1 MLHRLVMS
9 SEVIGA
15 MNPCRNLILV
25 AFRHPE
31 LLPRLVGSTHTN
43 VLHLGAARQPVAL
56 TRGASMEVIHERC
69 CGLDVHKKLVV
80 ACVITPRAKQIRS
93 FGTMTR
99 DLLSLADWLAQ
110 CQVTHVAMESTGVY
124 WEPVYNL
131 LEDDFT
137 LLLVNARHIK
147 MVPGRKTDVKDA
159 QWIAELLQHG
169 LLKASFIPPRPQRQ
183 LRELTRYRRSVIR
196 ERAQVVNRI
205 HKVLE
210 GANIKLGAVATD
222 IVGASG
228 RAMLS
233 ALVSG
238 ETDPEVLADLA
249 KGQLRDKIPA
259 LREALRGL
267 IQHHQRFMLESQLRH
282 LNFLEEEI
290 ARLDEEVESRLRPFE
305 DAVQRLDQI
314 PGIGQR
320 TAQDVLAEIGTD
332 MTPFPTAAHLASW
345 AKLCPGNNE
354 SAGKRKSG
362 RTGKGNPWLKS
373 ALTEAA
379 KSASRTKNTY
389 LSAQRRRI
397 AARRGKNRASI
408 AVAHSILTSIYHMLR
423 DGTTYR
429 ELGGNYFDE
438 RNRHYVVHRSVR
450 RIERLGYRVTLEAA

>member
-1 MLHRLVMS
+1 
-9 SEVIGA
+9 
-15 MNPCRNLILV
+15 
-25 AFRHPE
+25 
-31 LLPRLVGSTHTN
+31 
-43 VLHLGAARQPVAL
+43 
-56 TRGASMEVIHERC
+56 MEVVHERC
-69 CGLDVHKKLVV
+69 CGLDIHKKLVV
-80 ACVITPRAKQIRS
+80 ACVITPKGRQIRS
-93 FGTMTR
+93 FGTVTR
-99 DLLSLADWLAQ
+99 DLLSLADWLAEN
-110 CQVTHVAMESTGVY
+110 QVTHVAMESTGVY

-147 MVPGRKTDVKDA
+147 MVPGRKTDVKDS
-159 QWIAELLQHG
+159 QWIAELLRHG

-183 LRELTRYRRSVIR
+183 LRELTRYRRSIIR

-210 GANIKLGAVATD
+210 GANIKLGSVASD
-222 IVGASG
+222 IVGVSG
-228 RAMLS
+228 RAMLL

-238 ETDPEVLADLA
+238 ETDPEVLSDLA

-267 IQHHQRFMLESQLRH
+267 VQHHQRFMLQSQLRH
-282 LNFLEEEI
+282 LDFLEQEI
-290 ARLDEEVESRLRPFE
+290 ARLDEEVESRMRPFE
-305 DAVQRLDQI
+305 EAVERVDGI

-320 TAQDVLAEIGTD
+320 TAQEVLSEIGTD
-332 MTPFPTAAHLASW
+332 MSAFPTAAHLASW
-345 AKLCPGNNE
+345 AKLCPGNNQ
-354 SAGKRKSG
+354 SAGKQKNG
-362 RTGKGNPWLKS
+362 RTGKGNAWLKS

-379 KSASRTKNTY
+379 KSAARTKNTY

-423 DGTTYR
+423 NGTTYR

-438 RNRHYVVHRSVR
+438 RNRHYVVQRAVR
-450 RIERLGYRVTLEAA
+450 RIERLGYSVTLDAA

>member
-1 MLHRLVMS
+1 
-9 SEVIGA
+9 
-15 MNPCRNLILV
+15 
-25 AFRHPE
+25 
-31 LLPRLVGSTHTN
+31 
-43 VLHLGAARQPVAL
+43 
-56 TRGASMEVIHERC
+56 MEVIHERC
-69 CGLDVHKKLVV
+69 CGLDIHKKLVV
-80 ACVITPRAKQIRS
+80 ACVITPKAKQIRS

-99 DLLSLADWLAQ
+99 DLLALGDWLAEN
-110 CQVTHVAMESTGVY
+110 QVTHVAMESTGVY

-137 LLLVNARHIK
+137 LLLVNARHLK

-169 LLKASFIPPRPQRQ
+169 LLKASFIPPRSQRQ

-196 ERAQVVNRI
+196 ERSRVVNRI

-210 GANIKLGAVATD
+210 GANIKLGSVASD

-233 ALVSG
+233 ALVAG

-259 LREALRGL
+259 LREALWGL
-267 IQHHQRFMLESQLRH
+267 VQQHQRFMLQSQLRH
-282 LNFLEEEI
+282 LDFLEEEI
-290 ARLDEEVESRLRPFE
+290 ARLDEEVEARMRPFE
-305 DAVQRLDQI
+305 EAVERLDQI

-320 TAQDVLAEIGTD
+320 TAQEVLAEIGTD

-345 AKLCPGNNE
+345 AKLCPGNNQ
-354 SAGKRKSG
+354 SAGKRKNG

-379 KSASRTKNTY
+379 KSASRTKDTY

-408 AVAHSILTSIYHMLR
+408 TVAHSILTSIYHMLR
-423 DGTTYR
+423 NGTTYQ